1 MPSSDGFLID
11 ACREAGFEPHVV
23 AFSQE
28 PVGTRGLIARGL
40 GVGWVP
46 GLFAEDTHGIVSREI
61 DSPARHRD
69 VYALLPPGERHP
81 HARHVLA
88 ALQEVA
94 DDFGVRPR
102 SPGPRGPTL
111 TAASCSS

>member
-1 MPSSDGFLID
+1 MTSPRKSS
-11 ACREAGFEPHVV
+11 
-23 AFSQE
+23 
-28 PVGTRGLIARGL
+28 GLIARGL

-46 GLFAEDTHGIVSREI
+46 GLLAEDTHGIVSREI

-88 ALQEVA
+88 ALQK
-94 DDFGVRPR
+94 
-102 SPGPRGPTL
+102 SPTTSASARGHPVPTGTTL
-111 TAASCSS
+111 TAASTGQAPARR

>member
-1 MPSSDGFLID
+1 MTSPRKSS
-11 ACREAGFEPHVV
+11 
-23 AFSQE
+23 
-28 PVGTRGLIARGL
+28 GLIARGL

-46 GLFAEDTHGIVSREI
+46 GLLAEDTHGIVSREI

-102 SPGPRGPTL
+102 APGPHGHDADRR
-111 TAASCSS
+111 